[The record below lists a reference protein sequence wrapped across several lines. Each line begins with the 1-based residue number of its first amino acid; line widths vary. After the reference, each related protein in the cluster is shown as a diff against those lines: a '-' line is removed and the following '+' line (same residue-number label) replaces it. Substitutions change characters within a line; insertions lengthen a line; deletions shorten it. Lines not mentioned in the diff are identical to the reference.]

1 MYFFIFTSNLFPVIF
16 ILNSFLNVCYTYF
29 YKSVFTL
36 KHVYIRGNKPFSYVT
51 LFQKKNEERKKRS
64 HYYRQTGTE
73 EYNFITSIEQV

>member
-51 LFQKKNEERKKRS
+51 LFQKKKRGEEKTFSLLSANRNRGIQF
-64 HYYRQTGTE
+64 YY
-73 EYNFITSIEQV
+73 